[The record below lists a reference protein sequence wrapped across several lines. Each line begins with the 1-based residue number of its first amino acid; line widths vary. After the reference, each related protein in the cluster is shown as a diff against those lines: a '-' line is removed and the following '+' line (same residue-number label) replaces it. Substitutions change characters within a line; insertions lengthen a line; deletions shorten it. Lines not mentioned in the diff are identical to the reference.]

1 MVTVENRGNKVTAML
16 TKLVTSGN
24 SFKLVFGL
32 IDIVKKKGCQ
42 LLQNMKEK
50 GLF

>member
-1 MVTVENRGNKVTAML
+1 MVTVENRGNKVTGMV

-32 IDIVKKKGCQ
+32 IDIVKKKRCQ
-42 LLQNMKEK
+42 LLPDKKEK